1 VDEFQ
6 NFATPD
12 FTTILSEARKYKL
25 NLTITHQ
32 FINQLPEDIKNA
44 IFGNVG
50 TICAFRV
57 GIDDAEYLETQFE
70 PTFTKQD
77 LINLPVGNAY
87 MRLLVRGQPTPPF
100 SLFVDW
106 NDLNSVKKDPQLA
119 QEIRETSKQK
129 YGTPVKEVEEFINKR
144 FEEETPPEPT
154 SARGDFP
161 F

>member
-1 VDEFQ
+1 
-6 NFATPD
+6 
-12 FTTILSEARKYKL
+12 
-25 NLTITHQ
+25 
-32 FINQLPEDIKNA
+32 
-44 IFGNVG
+44 
-50 TICAFRV
+50 
-57 GIDDAEYLETQFE
+57 
-70 PTFTKQD
+70 
-77 LINLPVGNAY
+77 VGNAY

-144 FEEETPPEPT
+144 FEEETPPEPV